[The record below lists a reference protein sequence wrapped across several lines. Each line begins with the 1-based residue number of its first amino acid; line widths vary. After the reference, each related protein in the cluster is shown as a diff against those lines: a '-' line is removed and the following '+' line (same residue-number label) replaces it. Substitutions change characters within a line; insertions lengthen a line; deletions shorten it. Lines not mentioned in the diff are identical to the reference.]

1 LVGWLFGDLK
11 NISVSQNNETES
23 TGTLQLER
31 ANVKWHLSINSALS
45 PKRQLNIDGKTY
57 EFTDGFTDLHTQSY
71 REILNNNGFTIRD
84 VQTSVD
90 IVEKIRNRYKYPES
104 KFRMK
109 WKQVLFQNKICVLS
123 VFARKINN

>member
-1 LVGWLFGDLK
+1 LVGWLFGEVK

-45 PKRQLNIDGKTY
+45 PKRQLIIDGKTY
-57 EFTDGFTDLHTQSY
+57 EFTDGFTDLHTESY

-84 VQTSVD
+84 VQPSVD
-90 IVEKIRNRYKYPES
+90 IVEKIRNR
-104 KFRMK
+104 
-109 WKQVLFQNKICVLS
+109 
-123 VFARKINN
+123 

>member
-1 LVGWLFGDLK
+1 MNQCLKAFDAGAGSEGIGGTDGHSNIGIHLFDLVGWLFGDLK
-11 NISVSQNNETES
+11 NITVSQNNETES

-31 ANVKWHLSINSALS
+31 ANVQWHLSINSALS
-45 PKRQLNIDGKTY
+45 PKRQLSIDGKTY

-90 IVEKIRNRYKYPES
+90 IVEKIRNR
-104 KFRMK
+104 
-109 WKQVLFQNKICVLS
+109 
-123 VFARKINN
+123 